1 MGDWYWIGVTA
12 GLSVG
17 IGVLAVGLLAGIRA
31 AVGLALIAAVG
42 AGLLVGL
49 ALGEWDE
56 AAGGIAGG
64 ALGTLGAAQV
74 VTGTLRRG
82 GTRLGTALL
91 VGGAAAA
98 LAAIAWIPAVG
109 YLEAALVPAFAA
121 RLRRRAPERYAGLRS
136 LARD

>member
-1 MGDWYWIGVTA
+1 MGDWYLIGVTA
-12 GLSVG
+12 GLAVAIG
-17 IGVLAVGLLAGIRA
+17 ILLVGLLAGIRI
-31 AVGLALIAAVG
+31 AVGIALIAAVG

-56 AAGGIAGG
+56 AAGGIVGG

-82 GTRLGTALL
+82 ATKFGTAVL
-91 VGGAAAA
+91 VA
-98 LAAIAWIPAVG
+98 LAAAVVAALAWIPAFG
-109 YLEAALVPAFAA
+109 YVEAALVPALAA

>member
-12 GLSVG
+12 GLGVG
-17 IGVLAVGLLAGIRA
+17 IGVLLVGLLAGVRAVVGVALLA
-31 AVGLALIAAVG
+31 AVGG
-42 AGLLVGL
+42 GLLVGL
-49 ALGEWDE
+49 ALGGWDE

-64 ALGTLGAAQV
+64 ALGTLGVAQI

-82 GTRLGTALL
+82 GTRFGTAAI
-91 VGGAAAA
+91 VTGAAAA
-98 LAAIAWIPAVG
+98 LAAVAWIPAAG
-109 YLEAALVPAFAA
+109 YLEAVLVPALAA

>member
-12 GLSVG
+12 GLAVG
-17 IGVLAVGLLAGIRA
+17 IGVLAVGLLAGIRS
-31 AVGLALIAAVG
+31 AVGLALIAAVAG
-42 AGLLVGL
+42 GLLVGL

-64 ALGTLGAAQV
+64 ALGTLGAAQIV
-74 VTGTLRRG
+74 SGTLRRG
-82 GTRLGTALL
+82 GTRFGTAAL
-91 VGGAAAA
+91 VAVAAAA
-98 LAAIAWIPAVG
+98 LAALAWIPAAG
-109 YLEAALVPAFAA
+109 YLEAALVPAVAA